1 MLRATLWGAG
11 VRTRGWETDGCSA
24 RARLRGLPGLGALD
38 KSSVHMLSR
47 RRTGQAPPD
56 PWSPPHLGHRA
67 AGSAHSERQS
77 PSSRQEAQR
86 QVERTGRWSGQHL
99 SVPRMASLGQL
110 AVGLSRSCP
119 ECPPSAHL
127 LKGSLHLTPAS
138 SFPFLPPPPQFLSS
152 PLGPV
157 LTCLQP
163 EEKTLC
169 LSGGQGKGTGARA
182 AGAPAQAAGH
192 RPRPRP
198 THSPLPPQWKGPG
211 PAPSPGA
218 RCLAPSAGS

>member
-1 MLRATLWGAG
+1 
-11 VRTRGWETDGCSA
+11 
-24 RARLRGLPGLGALD
+24 
-38 KSSVHMLSR
+38 
-47 RRTGQAPPD
+47 
-56 PWSPPHLGHRA
+56 
-67 AGSAHSERQS
+67 
-77 PSSRQEAQR
+77 
-86 QVERTGRWSGQHL
+86 
-99 SVPRMASLGQL
+99 MASLGQL

-211 PAPSPGA
+211 PRTFSRSTLPRSFSRQLIMTVAAREQFLSGSPSPSNMVSKRLMSCSGGRRFA
-218 RCLAPSAGS
+218 MI